1 MSSGSWSSRVTPQF
15 LPAVRTGL
23 LLVLFLLV
31 FLTGVRGL
39 GDGFK
44 LLGGDLLDAFFSATS
59 NPFTALMI
67 GLLSTTLMQ
76 SSSVTTSMV
85 VGLVAASENPLPLA
99 NAVPMIMGANIGTTV
114 TNTIVSLAHAGRKD
128 EFRRAFAVATCH
140 DFFNYLSVLILLPLE
155 ITTGF
160 LSKTASI
167 IAQPLG
173 SVGGGTFESPL
184 TALLK
189 SILIPLNALANT
201 LFDTAIA
208 QGAVIIFASG
218 VLIFSALTL
227 IIKVLQSALHEKAE
241 ELLEKSLGKSAF
253 LAIFVGCLI
262 TTMVQS
268 SSITT
273 SLLVPMAGVGIL
285 TLERA
290 FPVTLGANIG
300 TTVTALMA
308 SLAVSGPNALAGVE
322 IAVTHMLFNLA
333 GSVLIY
339 SIRPVRKLLLGGVR
353 HFANLAVRSKILA
366 VAYMLLVFY
375 GLPALAAYFG

>member
-189 SILIPLNALANT
+189 SILVPLNALANT

-241 ELLEKSLGKSAF
+241 ELLEKSLGKSTF

>member
-189 SILIPLNALANT
+189 SILVPLNALANT

>member
-1 MSSGSWSSRVTPQF
+1 MSSRSWSSRVTPQF

-114 TNTIVSLAHAGRKD
+114 TNTLVSLAHAGRKD

-189 SILIPLNALANT
+189 SILVPLNALANT

-227 IIKVLQSALHEKAE
+227 IVKVLQSALHEKAE

-262 TTMVQS
+262 TAMVQS

-333 GSVLIY
+333 GLVLIY
-339 SIRPVRKLLLGGVR
+339 SIRPVRELLLGGVR

-366 VAYMLLVFY
+366 VVYLLLVFY

>member
-1 MSSGSWSSRVTPQF
+1 MSSGSWSSRVTPQY

-189 SILIPLNALANT
+189 YILVPLNALANT

>member
-189 SILIPLNALANT
+189 YILVPLNALANT

>member
-189 SILIPLNALANT
+189 SILVPLNALANT

-339 SIRPVRKLLLGGVR
+339 SIRPVRELLLGGVR

>member
-189 SILIPLNALANT
+189 SILVPLNALANT

-241 ELLEKSLGKSAF
+241 ELLEKSLGKSVF

-339 SIRPVRKLLLGGVR
+339 SIRPVRELLLGGVR

>member
-189 SILIPLNALANT
+189 SILVPLNALANT

-339 SIRPVRKLLLGGVR
+339 SIRPVRELLLGGVR

-366 VAYMLLVFY
+366 VVYMLLVFY